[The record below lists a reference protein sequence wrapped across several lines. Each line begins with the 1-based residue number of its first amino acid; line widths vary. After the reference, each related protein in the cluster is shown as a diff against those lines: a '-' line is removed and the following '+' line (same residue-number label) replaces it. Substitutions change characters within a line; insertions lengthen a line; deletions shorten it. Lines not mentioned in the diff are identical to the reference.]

1 MVFDPEKVL
10 LKVDQI
16 HRPVSVGGEQGCG
29 TICTKCREVWP
40 CETITSYEVEKL
52 FAQEREE

>member
-1 MVFDPEKVL
+1 MGNETVL

-29 TICTKCREVWP
+29 TICAKCREMWP
-40 CETITSYEVEKL
+40 CETLTAYRVEKL
-52 FAQEREE
+52 SGQFAGED